1 MADIART
8 YKAKPQIS
16 RAVSEE
22 WCAREMFCPA
32 CDSDH
37 LSQMRANTPSI
48 DFSCP
53 HCGQFFQLKSSRTAN
68 PKKIVDAGYDAMI
81 RTIRADRTPNLLL
94 LHHTLDWI
102 VTSLVLIPRVFF
114 TERVIEKR
122 KPLSVTAR
130 RSGWVGCNILVREI
144 PKDGKIDVVAEG
156 IVLPP
161 SRVREDFSRV
171 GRLAELP
178 PRMRGW
184 TVDVLNVVRKL
195 GRTNFSLRDVY
206 QFEPELNSAHPGN
219 RHVRPKI
226 RQQLQIL
233 RDLGLIRF
241 DSPGQYSVI

>member
-1 MADIART
+1 
-8 YKAKPQIS
+8 
-16 RAVSEE
+16 
-22 WCAREMFCPA
+22 
-32 CDSDH
+32 
-37 LSQMRANTPSI
+37 MRANTPSI

-53 HCGQFFQLKSSRTAN
+53 HCGQLFQLKSSSTGN

-102 VTSLVLIPRVFF
+102 VTGLVLIPRVFF

-122 KPLSVTAR
+122 KPLSLTAR

-156 IVLPP
+156 TVLPP

-171 GRLAELP
+171 RGLAELP
-178 PRMRGW
+178 PQMRGW
-184 TVDVLNVVRKL
+184 TVDILNVVRKL
-195 GRTNFSLRDVY
+195 GTTKFSLKDVY
-206 QFEPELNSAHPGN
+206 QFEPELKSAHPQN
-219 RHVRPKI
+219 RNVRPKI

-241 DSPGQYSVI
+241 DNPGQYSIS